1 MAWWW
6 GCNLGSHSW
15 RAGGPVLSPSSV
27 TTRPQRSRDR
37 ICSGPLCSNFLV
49 KGWSSLCSR
58 KENKMLSS
66 GCARPGSIRDA
77 SIAMTRIVH
86 YCSQHFVFYPSL
98 CSLLWEGEKGPAC
111 PSSSACTGRVPWV
124 GQARVPRH
132 GTGCHSSDMG
142 KTKVPRAQDRLALT

>member
-1 MAWWW
+1 MVEGSTFQQGQGGMQMAWWW
-6 GCNLGSHSW
+6 GCNLGSHGW

-86 YCSQHFVFYPSL
+86 YWFSAFCVLPLTVLTAVGRGEGTSLSQQL
-98 CSLLWEGEKGPAC
+98 CLHRQSPMGGA
-111 PSSSACTGRVPWV
+111 
-124 GQARVPRH
+124 GQGSQAW
-132 GTGCHSSDMG
+132 
-142 KTKVPRAQDRLALT
+142 DRLPLQ